1 MTSQLNT
8 LPTAPQPS
16 VEQQQHKRLRDLIAV
31 NFGNTL
37 EWYDWTI
44 YTIFAP
50 FFAAQFFNSANEAS
64 ALLATL
70 AVFAVGF
77 VTRPLGGLLFGMY
90 ADRRGRKVSLTLAM
104 SLTAGGSLFIAVAP
118 TYANVGLAAS
128 LLLLVAR
135 LVQGLAHGGEMG
147 TSVTYLV
154 ERAPAGRRALWGS
167 TSWISVIAGTML
179 ATGVGLAVNAG
190 LTSEQTA
197 AWGWRVAFGLG
208 GVLAVYALYLRRRLA
223 ETDVFE
229 KTAGSESE
237 NHQDRADAP
246 ARQPIGR
253 RLAHNWRGVLIVMGL
268 SAGGSI
274 TFYTWLIFAP
284 TYAQVAKGQD
294 ATSALAAGL
303 LAQVVFLVAIP
314 TLGLLADR
322 VGRKPLLYAF
332 GIGFIA
338 LAFPLDAMIQ
348 GGFWSLFGAMSLA
361 LLVMACLFAVNGAVW
376 AEVFPTHT
384 RAAGVAAPLSFA
396 TAIFGGT
403 APYLNT
409 WLSGNG
415 MHHLFTGYLVV
426 IAAVTLLTAWW
437 APETKDYAL
446 DRS

>member
-1 MTSQLNT
+1 MTTHADVVSVP
-8 LPTAPQPS
+8 PTTRTI
-16 VEQQQHKRLRDLIAV
+16 ERKRVRDLIAV

-50 FFAAQFFNSANEAS
+50 FFAAQFFQSDNQAS

-104 SLTAGGSLFIAVAP
+104 SITAAGSLLIAAAP

-128 LLLLVAR
+128 LLLLFAR

-154 ERAPAGRRALWGS
+154 ERAPQHRRALWGS
-167 TSWISVIAGTML
+167 TSWISVITGTML
-179 ATGVGLAVNAG
+179 ATSVGLVVNAT
-190 LTSEQTA
+190 LTAEQTA
-197 AWGWRVAFGLG
+197 TWGWRAAFGIG
-208 GVLAVYALYLRRRLA
+208 GVLALYALYLRRRLD
-223 ETDVFE
+223 ETDVFHN
-229 KTAGSESE
+229 TTRTTRDLP
-237 NHQDRADAP
+237 QAP

-253 RLAHNWRGVLIVMGL
+253 RLARNWRGVLIVMGL

-274 TFYTWLIFAP
+274 MFYTWLIFAP

-294 ATSALAAGL
+294 ATTALTAAL

-314 TLGLLADR
+314 LFGLLADR
-322 VGRKPLLYAF
+322 IGRKPLLYAF
-332 GIGFIA
+332 GIGFVA
-338 LAFPLDAMIQ
+338 LSFPLDAMIQ
-348 GGFWSLFGAMSLA
+348 GTFLSLFAAMSLA
-361 LLVMACLFAVNGAVW
+361 LLILACLFAVNGAVW

-409 WLSGNG
+409 YLSQNG
-415 MHHLFTGYLVV
+415 LHNVFTGYLVA
-426 IAAVTLLTAWW
+426 IAALTLVTAWW

-446 DRS
+446 DRA